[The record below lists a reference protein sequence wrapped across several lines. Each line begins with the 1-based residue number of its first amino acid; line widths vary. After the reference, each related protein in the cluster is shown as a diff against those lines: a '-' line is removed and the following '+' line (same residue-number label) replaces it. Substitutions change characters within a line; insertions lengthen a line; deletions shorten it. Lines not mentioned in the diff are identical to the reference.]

1 MTMGLSDRYAIIS
14 VRRCICPPEREKG
27 CRSRQSHRSILFSS
41 ASVFASNF
49 GVTACPYCSSC
60 KTEPCE
66 ELELRLLKDEQH
78 LLLQLLWILRLSEK
92 HYPAAGGAVK
102 PCNQLADGRFAAA
115 VCAHKADDLMLTDG
129 KADTREGISGLL
141 PYV

>member
-1 MTMGLSDRYAIIS
+1 MAILQF
-14 VRRCICPPEREKG
+14 VQDG
-27 CRSRQSHRSILFSS
+27 
-41 ASVFASNF
+41 A
-49 GVTACPYCSSC
+49 
-60 KTEPCE
+60 CE

-115 VCAHKADDLMLTDG
+115 VCANEKNPVSLFNG
-129 KADTREGISGLL
+129 KACIFKYFFIAEGFA
-141 PYV
+141 

>member
-1 MTMGLSDRYAIIS
+1 MPVAAVPHIHAFEKRIRLLLKF
-14 VRRCICPPEREKG
+14 RRNLV
-27 CRSRQSHRSILFSS
+27 SILQFVQDG
-41 ASVFASNF
+41 A
-49 GVTACPYCSSC
+49 
-60 KTEPCE
+60 CE
-66 ELELRLLKDEQH
+66 ELELRLLKDEQY

-129 KADTREGISGLL
+129 KTDIGEGISGL
-141 PYV
+141 PAVCIADI